1 MNNNQK
7 SIAKSTILLYIRQLF
22 VVFLA
27 FFIQRIVLKALGVSD
42 YGIYNVVGGLTVI
55 IGIINAGMVQASQR
69 FFAFEIGKG
78 DAASLINT
86 FRASFTI
93 HLILS
98 FVVLVVAESIGLWFL
113 NSQMNIPSDRI
124 LAANHVFQATILS
137 LIINIIAVPC
147 DAIIIANEDFGIYAY
162 LSILEYLL
170 RLGVA
175 YLIINTDSI
184 DRLILY
190 GWMLTVVSLICKFID
205 ISYCKIKYRDC
216 SLRISKDWSEIKRM
230 ISFAGFSFLG
240 NIGFVLRNQGVNM
253 VVNIFFGP
261 AINAARGIAYQVSSQ
276 ISSFAGNFQMAATPQ
291 ITKTY
296 ASDNIIRMRNLI
308 FKSSKYSFCLLSFIA
323 LPICIYP
330 MPLLKIWLG
339 DVPQYSDIFLQLAIL
354 VSLLDSMATPLGK
367 GIDATGRI
375 KAFQTGICVIFCMDI
390 PLSILVLKLGF
401 PCYSVMFVAA
411 FTSSIAL
418 FYRLFILRLRISEIT
433 FISYFKSV
441 LIPCLSTFAIE
452 LVALKFLTTI
462 FSEKFLEYVIYI
474 LVSMTFSGIITYVIC
489 LEKNEKNKIIN
500 IAKKILC
507 RI

>member
-1 MNNNQK
+1 MSNNHK
-7 SIAKSTILLYIRQLF
+7 SIAKSTLLLYIRQLF

-78 DAASLINT
+78 DAASLKNT

-93 HLILS
+93 HLILALI
-98 FVVLVVAESIGLWFL
+98 VLVVAESIGMWFL
-113 NSQMNIPSDRI
+113 NTQMNIPHDR
-124 LAANHVFQATILS
+124 LFAANLVFQATVLS
-137 LIINIIAVPC
+137 LMINIIAVPC

-162 LSILEYLL
+162 LSILEYIL

-175 YLIINTDSI
+175 YLIISTDSM

-190 GWMLTVVSLICKFID
+190 GWLLAVVSLICKLID
-205 ISYCKIKYRDC
+205 VSYCKLKYKDC
-216 SLRISKDWSEIKRM
+216 SLRISKDWAEIKRM
-230 ISFAGFSFLG
+230 TSFAGFSFLG

-296 ASDNIIRMRNLI
+296 ATDDIVRMKNLI

-339 DVPQYSDIFLQLAIL
+339 SVPQYSDIFLQLAIL

-375 KAFQTGICVIFCMDI
+375 KEFQTGICIIFCMDI
-390 PLSILVLKLGF
+390 PLSILVLKMGL

-411 FTSSIAL
+411 FTSTIAL
-418 FYRLFILRLRISEIT
+418 FYRLFILRLRIAKIT
-433 FISYFKSV
+433 FSSYFKSV
-441 LIPCLSTFAIE
+441 LIPCLITFAIE
-452 LVALKFLTTI
+452 FFALKFLTTI
-462 FSEKFLEYVIYI
+462 FSEKILEYLVYI
-474 LVSMTFSGIITYVIC
+474 LASMTFSGIITYAIC
-489 LEKNEKNKIIN
+489 LEKSEKNKIIN
-500 IAKKILC
+500 IAKKIIC